1 MSAYRSQRLQPRRRS
16 PSALLIVLVV
26 LAALAAGFVIGNMF
40 NGEGVAQDSPSSGAS
55 GAGGSTA
62 ASGSTSASGSPASGA
77 SDGAAATPV
86 VAAPEGIIPPGSV
99 ARALADGLRIRHEP
113 STDATLID
121 ELPSGQLVAVG
132 FAPGA
137 GSWGPV
143 DAGGFAWYPVRRLG
157 DLTELPALPGGVF
170 ELEGEF
176 GWAAAGDESGPY
188 LELVP
193 PRCPTRPV
201 DLATLEAMQPWEQ
214 LACFGDEQLT
224 IEGAFGCVGCGGEF
238 VGTFEPS
245 WLANPTNLNLLSV
258 DPSVRLGPF
267 AVRFPPTEI
276 EPPEPG
282 SIVRITGHFDD
293 AEAAGCTVA
302 PGDPPAPVNAQTAEL
317 YCREQFVVE
326 SIEVT
331 GTDPD
336 FPSG

>member
-1 MSAYRSQRLQPRRRS
+1 MSAYRSQQPQPRRRS

-26 LAALAAGFVIGNMF
+26 VAALVAGFVIGNMVR
-40 NGEGVAQDSPSSGAS
+40 GDGVAQSSRSPGAS
-55 GAGGSTA
+55 GSAA
-62 ASGSTSASGSPASGA
+62 ASASASVSGSPAPGTSG
-77 SDGAAATPV
+77 GAAPSPV

-99 ARALADGLRIRHEP
+99 ARVLVDGLRIRHEP
-113 STDATLID
+113 STGSTLID
-121 ELPSGQLVAVG
+121 ELPSSQLVAVG

-157 DLTELPALPGGVF
+157 DLTELPPLPGGVL

-176 GWAAAGDESGPY
+176 GWAAAGDEAGPY

-193 PRCPTRPV
+193 PRCPPRPV
-201 DLATLEAMQPWEQ
+201 DLATVEAMQPWEQ
-214 LACFGDEQLT
+214 LACFGSEQITL
-224 IEGAFGCVGCGGEF
+224 EGAFGCGGCGGL
-238 VGTFEPS
+238 VPGTFEPE
-245 WLANPTNLNLLSV
+245 WLAHPLNAQLISV
-258 DPSVRLGPF
+258 DPQTRIGPF
-267 AVRFPPTEI
+267 ALRFAPGGPGV
-276 EPPEPG
+276 PEPA
-282 SIVRITGHFDD
+282 SIIRATGHFDD

-302 PGDPPAPVNAQTAEL
+302 PGDPPAPVNPQAAEL